1 MSVRLFYD
9 PHRVEKLRQL
19 GIDPHGRPAREPPP
33 DTRAAIVL
41 VEENARLRAEVK
53 RLTAE
58 VARLRGGRADL
69 PADDAAQRFK
79 LPEDF

>member
-1 MSVRLFYD
+1 VSVRLFYD
-9 PHRVEKLRQL
+9 PHRVEQLRQQ
-19 GIDPHGRPAREPPP
+19 GIDPHGRPAREPAAEM
-33 DTRAAIVL
+33 RSAIVL

-58 VARLRGGRADL
+58 VARLRGGHEEL